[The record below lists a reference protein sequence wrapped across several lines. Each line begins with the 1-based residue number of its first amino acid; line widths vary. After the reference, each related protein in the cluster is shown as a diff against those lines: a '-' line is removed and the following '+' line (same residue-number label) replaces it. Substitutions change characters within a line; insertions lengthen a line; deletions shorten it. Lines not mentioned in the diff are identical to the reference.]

1 MTGIGGISKASREQL
16 SRVLRDCRETITVE
30 QAATSLGISS
40 NEASRKLTRWAQR
53 GWVSRVQRGL
63 YVPVPLES
71 RTTEIALEDPWII
84 ANKLYAPCYI
94 GGWTAAE
101 YWDLTEQ
108 IFRSVAVFSTKKPRN
123 WKPVVKGSTFILRT
137 IPPKALFGTKPVWRG
152 SVKVNVSDPSRT
164 VLDMLMDPRLGGGLR
179 PTVDA
184 FRAYLKSSSKDINLL
199 VSYSKRLG
207 NGAVFKRLGFLLERL
222 APPETSAIEICRSQ
236 MSTGKAKL
244 DPSLK
249 AKRLSTRWRL
259 WIPENWTK
267 ETPND

>member
-1 MTGIGGISKASREQL
+1 MTGVGGISKASREQL
-16 SRVLRDCRETITVE
+16 SRVLRDSRETISVE

-40 NEASRKLTRWAQR
+40 NEASRKLSRWAQK

-71 RTTEIALEDPWII
+71 RTAEIALEDPWII

-123 WKPVVKGSTFILRT
+123 WKPVVKGSMFILRT
-137 IPPKALFGTKPVWRG
+137 IPPKALFGTKPIWRG

-222 APPETSAIEICRSQ
+222 APTETSAIEICRSQ
-236 MSTGKAKL
+236 MSTGNAKL

-259 WIPENWTK
+259 WIPEYWTK
-267 ETPND
+267 ETEND